1 MFFYVWVAL
10 EATWNVSLFSFCYK
24 FMPLTRWVNAS
35 RAKSMRDRLPAYA
48 RNLLVNR
55 YNRPPGGPGSK
66 KGTLG
71 QRRWAIATWQWFVLN
86 KVGAVV
92 TIPGKLALAL
102 WITGETDGEL
112 PDWVPSVIRGHAQRD
127 DAQLSDA
134 AAAAAA
140 AVVAVEDRVKGGGE
154 R

>member
-86 KVGAVV
+86 KLGAVV
-92 TIPGKLALAL
+92 TIPGKLA
-102 WITGETDGEL
+102 W
-112 PDWVPSVIRGHAQRD
+112 W
-127 DAQLSDA
+127 
-134 AAAAAA
+134 
-140 AVVAVEDRVKGGGE
+140 VVATRYINEGE
-154 R
+154 RRLFRIPFAPSGLPTGRYVKIAK